1 MCYWVKS
8 SNERLKTTTHYDSEP
23 EQKPKIYFIYLI
35 IFVWTIGTK
44 ISHSYL
50 AKQYNQSKQPENQP
64 KKHL

>member
-23 EQKPKIYFIYLI
+23 EQNQKYILFIL
-35 IFVWTIGTK
+35 
-44 ISHSYL
+44 SYL
-50 AKQYNQSKQPENQP
+50 FGLLELKYHIVTYAKQYNQSKQPENQP